1 MEKVKVKNKKT
12 GIVKE
17 INKNVASDFLGTKEW
32 EVYSEQER
40 KYEIPENKYINLKSK
55 DKDNA

>member
-17 INKNVASDFLGTKEW
+17 VNKSIASDFLGTKEW
-32 EVYSEQER
+32 EIDNSKEK
-40 KYEIPENKYINLKSK
+40 KYEIPENKYVISKSK
-55 DKDNA
+55 EQENA

>member
-17 INKNVASDFLGTKEW
+17 VNKSIASDFLGTKEW
-32 EVYSEQER
+32 EIDNSKEK
-40 KYEIPENKYINLKSK
+40 KYEIPENKYVSSKSK
-55 DKDNA
+55 EQENA

>member
-17 INKNVASDFLGTKEW
+17 VNKNVASDFLGTKEW
-32 EVYSEQER
+32 EIDNGKSK
-40 KYEIPENKYINLKSK
+40 KYEIPENKYVNIKSK
-55 DKDNA
+55 EQENA